1 MKWFTPS
8 TMEELVQALRE
19 CGPGGQLVAG
29 GTDYTIR
36 LRQGK
41 AQPEALI
48 YPGGIPALHEI
59 ELNEDHLRIGAM
71 VTMVE
76 LKRSLLS
83 VPAFAAI
90 ADAAGGVGSPQI
102 RSKATMV
109 GNLCNASPAGDM
121 LPIGKLYDLSLTVLS
136 ADGSLKDVPVDEF
149 LLGPGKTDLQPG
161 QAVVAVRAQ
170 RKSFDDCISAFHKI
184 GFRSHVS
191 IARIGMGGFIR
202 LDGERRVIEA
212 RFTLGAVANVPIR
225 VPEAEQLL
233 LGRILEQDPPE
244 ALIAAVS
251 QTVHDNCRPANR
263 LYKTEAARG
272 LCAELFARLH
282 QRARG

>member
-1 MKWFTPS
+1 MKWFTP
-8 TMEELVQALRE
+8 TTLEELAQALGQG
-19 CGPGGQLVAG
+19 GPGGQIVAG

-48 YPGGIPALHEI
+48 YPGGIPALHAI
-59 ELNEDHLRIGAM
+59 DLAEDRLRIGAM
-71 VTMVE
+71 ATMVE
-76 LKRSLLS
+76 IKGSLAA
-83 VPAFAAI
+83 VPEFAAV

-121 LPIGKLYDLSLTVLS
+121 LPIGKLYDMDLAVLS
-136 ADGSLKDVPVDEF
+136 ADGSVTNVPVGDF
-149 LLGPGKTDLQPG
+149 LLGPGRTALQPG
-161 QAVVAVRAQ
+161 QAVIAVSAHRRPFAG
-170 RKSFDDCISAFHKI
+170 CVSAFYKI

-191 IARIGMGGFIR
+191 IARIGMGGLIR
-202 LDGERRVIEA
+202 LDEGGRVAKA

-225 VPEAEQLL
+225 VPEAERLL
-233 LGRILEQDPPE
+233 LGRPFEQDPPE
-244 ALIAAVS
+244 DLIAVVS
-251 QTVHDNCRPANR
+251 KTVHDNCRPANR

-272 LCAELFARLH
+272 LCAELFARLYG
-282 QRARG
+282 RAVR

>member
-1 MKWFTPS
+1 MKWFTP
-8 TMEELVQALRE
+8 TTLEGLAEALRQA
-19 CGPGGQLVAG
+19 GPGGQLVAG

-41 AQPEALI
+41 AAPEALI
-48 YPGGIPALHEI
+48 YPGGIPALHELTLTED
-59 ELNEDHLRIGAM
+59 ELSVGAM

-76 LKRSLLS
+76 LARSLSS

-121 LPIGKLYDLSLTVLS
+121 LPIARLYDMRLHVLDGDGTLS
-136 ADGSLKDVPVDEF
+136 AVPVDDF
-149 LLGPGKTDLQPG
+149 LLGPGRTALKPG
-161 QAVVAVRAQ
+161 QAVVAASAQ
-170 RKSFDDCISAFHKI
+170 RRRFDGCISAFHKI
-184 GFRSHVS
+184 GFRSYVS
-191 IARIGMGGFIR
+191 IARIGMGGLVR
-202 LDGERRVIEA
+202 LDGDRRVTEA

-225 VPEAEQLL
+225 VPEAEALL
-233 LGRILEQDPPE
+233 QGRILEEAPPE
-244 ALIAAVS
+244 DLIAIVS
-251 QTVHDNCRPANR
+251 RTVHDNCRPANR

-272 LCAELFARLH
+272 LCAELFARLW
-282 QRARG
+282 QRAQK

>member
-8 TMEELVQALRE
+8 TLEELAEALRQA
-19 CGPGGQLVAG
+19 GPGGQLVAG

-41 AQPEALI
+41 AVPEALI
-48 YPGGIPALHEI
+48 YPGGIPAFR
-59 ELNEDHLRIGAM
+59 ELTLTEEALRVGAM

-76 LKRSLLS
+76 LNRFLSS

-102 RSKATMV
+102 RSKATMI

-121 LPIGKLYDLSLTVLS
+121 LPIAKLYDMRLEVLDE
-136 ADGSLKDVPVDEF
+136 DGSLRTVPVSEF
-149 LLGPGKTDLQPG
+149 LLGPGKTVLKPG
-161 QAVVAVRAQ
+161 EAVVAAVAR
-170 RKSFDDCISAFHKI
+170 RKDFDGCISAFYKI
-184 GFRSHVS
+184 GFRSYVS
-191 IARIGMGGFIR
+191 IARIGMGGLIR
-202 LDGERRVIEA
+202 LDEDHRVTEA

-225 VPEAEQLL
+225 VPEAEAVLQ
-233 LGRILEQDPPE
+233 GRILEEAPPE
-244 ALIAAVS
+244 ALVAAVS

-272 LCAELFARLH
+272 LCAELFARLSK
-282 QRARG
+282 RAQG